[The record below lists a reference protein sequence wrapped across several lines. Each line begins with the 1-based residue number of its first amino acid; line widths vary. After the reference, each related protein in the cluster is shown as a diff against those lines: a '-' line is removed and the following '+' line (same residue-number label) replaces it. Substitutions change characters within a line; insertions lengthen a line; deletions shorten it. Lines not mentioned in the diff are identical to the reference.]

1 MTGLATVND
10 NNHIELPLP
19 PISLTEYGRSD
30 PLTERQWLALQAA
43 ADARRRLGLS
53 FVVDA
58 QAMAESGQPAVR
70 LVAGPI
76 VGAAK
81 VEYAGEMFTLQV
93 TPKVNSA
100 NFLTMF
106 DYAYWA
112 DQVAEPLRLEDPLSL
127 ESLSGNV
134 TGLVIRLFLYR
145 LEQFTRRHLRREYI
159 LRREPLNSRIR
170 GKILPQEYM
179 RQSLPRLRNH
189 VVPCQFSELS
199 RDTLSNRILLWTL
212 HLCARAVA
220 TFQVEH
226 RRVLV
231 PQIAAR
237 RQALG
242 GITLTPIR
250 LSDFARVRYG
260 GLHAVYRPIHALCR
274 FIIEQFQFENVAGDV
289 EFREFALDMNA
300 LFERF
305 VRGVLQAR
313 LGRRFEA
320 DKRRLKRAYYL
331 KPNGLQKRIELD
343 GLVRDVDGNPRCI
356 VECKYREVWE
366 TPAEEQDM
374 FEVSGGRLRNTEVF
388 QTIAYAT
395 HRGLRAPSAVLV
407 YPVTQGEACW
417 DGPIEDFGLR
427 PGESIPVSLHLMG
440 VDIGGQLRDSMD
452 AFVEQVRAV
461 AYP

>member
-1 MTGLATVND
+1 MTGLVTVD
-10 NNHIELPLP
+10 DKYLEPRP
-19 PISLTEYGRSD
+19 SSISLTEYGHSD
-30 PLTERQWLALQAA
+30 PLTEGQKLALKAA
-43 ADARRRLGLS
+43 TDTCRRLGLS
-53 FVVDA
+53 FVADERTLL
-58 QAMAESGQPAVR
+58 ESGQPAVQ
-70 LVAGPI
+70 LVAGSI
-76 VGAAK
+76 VGVAR
-81 VEYAGEMFTLQV
+81 VEYDGESFTLHV
-93 TPKVNSA
+93 TPKVNGA

-112 DQVAEPLRLEDPLSL
+112 DQMEEPLRLEDPVSL
-127 ESLSGNV
+127 EQLGGNI

-145 LEQFTRRHLRREYI
+145 LEQFARRHLRREYI
-159 LRREPLNSRIR
+159 LRREPLNSRVR
-170 GKILPQEYM
+170 GKILPQDYI
-179 RQSLPRLRNH
+179 RQSLPRLRDH

-220 TFQVEH
+220 AFPPEQ
-226 RRVLV
+226 RRVLL

-237 RQALG
+237 RQVLG

-250 LSDFARVRYG
+250 LSDFSRVRYS

-289 EFREFALDMNA
+289 EFREFRLDMNA

-305 VRGVLQAR
+305 VRGVLR
-313 LGRRFEA
+313 LGLGRRFVA
-320 DKRRLKRAYYL
+320 DKRHLNWPYHL
-331 KPNGLQKRIELD
+331 KPYGLKKHIELD
-343 GLVRDVDGNPRCI
+343 GLVRDSNENPRCI

-366 TPAEEQDM
+366 TAAGDRDV

-388 QTIAYAT
+388 QSIAYAT
-395 HRGLRAPSAVLV
+395 HGSIRAPSAVLV

-427 PGESIPVSLHLMG
+427 PGDSTPVSLYLMG
-440 VDIGGQLRDSMD
+440 IDIGGRLRESMD
-452 AFVEQVRAV
+452 VFVEQVRAI
-461 AYP
+461 AGP